1 MQIFFGILIAFICI
15 VAIYRLFKDNK
26 RKVDS
31 EVKRQQVLNQTL
43 KSASPIKKSDSS
55 KRQYGVKYYDYGNDC
70 YSVELQGLFYRDVST
85 HKFARS
91 LKVGK
96 KLYLQPDIEN
106 TSDSNAIKVTSQSGL
121 FLGFIPKE
129 IAPKIKILI
138 DNRTEIK
145 CIVNSKSDDSIPF
158 IWLSIHP
165 KVLKEKPQN
174 ENKYVYNYEDNG
186 ESSYFVSRLYDISQS
201 DPYFEEIEDIRDE
214 DNDSMFSLTTDFL
227 LDKIKNNA
235 DLKAW
240 YKKEL
245 KLKCY
250 TDRFLIER
258 VRQRVRHEGLNI

>member
-1 MQIFFGILIAFICI
+1 MQMFFGIFIAFVCL

-26 RKVDS
+26 QKVDS
-31 EVKRQQVLNQTL
+31 EIRRQQLINQTS
-43 KSASPIKKSDSS
+43 KTASPAREYDSS
-55 KRQYGVKYYDYGNDC
+55 KRRHGVKYYDYGNDC

-85 HKFARS
+85 RKFARS

-96 KLYLQPDIEN
+96 KLCLQPDIEN

-138 DNRTEIK
+138 DNKTELK

-165 KVLKEKPQN
+165 KVLKEKTQN
-174 ENKYVYNYEDNG
+174 QNKYVYNYEDNG

-201 DPYFEEIEDIRDE
+201 DPYFEEIEDIKNE